1 MEAAFRSILFSE
13 NYVEHNSTCSLM
25 TTYIEKL
32 YDLKH
37 KELLKTSG
45 SNLWEQDAVEINNL
59 RQCIKLASLIKNQNF
74 DAYYDKQLKRFR
86 DEMDYKAQT
95 EEKREIYVVFE
106 EDTSK
111 WVIKKKRKVQY
122 QQERHRLNLQ
132 N

>member
-1 MEAAFRSILFSE
+1 LEAAFKNILFSE

-45 SNLWEQDAVEINNL
+45 SNLWEQDAVEVNNL

-74 DAYYDKQLKRFR
+74 EAYYAKQL
-86 DEMDYKAQT
+86 
-95 EEKREIYVVFE
+95 
-106 EDTSK
+106 
-111 WVIKKKRKVQY
+111 
-122 QQERHRLNLQ
+122 
-132 N
+132 